1 MRNYA
6 TAQKKCISVPSVLP
20 DCTAKWATCSREGVR
35 LVTFLPPDY
44 AAAPSSSNQ
53 THELIILL
61 SAQHMCT
68 ATYLIGPYIWH
79 LTANFT

>member
-44 AAAPSSSNQ
+44 AAVPSSSNQ
-53 THELIILL
+53 L
-61 SAQHMCT
+61 STCVLQHT
-68 ATYLIGPYIWH
+68 
-79 LTANFT
+79 

>member
-44 AAAPSSSNQ
+44 AAAPSSSN
-53 THELIILL
+53 
-61 SAQHMCT
+61 
-68 ATYLIGPYIWH
+68 
-79 LTANFT
+79 